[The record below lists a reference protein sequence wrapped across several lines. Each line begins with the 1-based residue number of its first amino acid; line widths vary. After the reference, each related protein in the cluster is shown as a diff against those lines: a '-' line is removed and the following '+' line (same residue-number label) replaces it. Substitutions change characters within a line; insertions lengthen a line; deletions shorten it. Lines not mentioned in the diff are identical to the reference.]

1 MSIFGGMHLQA
12 LRAMRC
18 YRSQLCGAQER
29 LGGRRSYICC
39 STFETDEYLQQR
51 NGLSMLSCSHKM
63 DEMIARGSF
72 LLPTPWAQPP
82 VTLETARAQCNLF
95 CPMTNLKLA
104 GSCT

>member
-1 MSIFGGMHLQA
+1 VGCIFRHSGP
-12 LRAMRC
+12 
-18 YRSQLCGAQER
+18 CGATAHNYAAR
-29 LGGRRSYICC
+29 KNVSAGDWSYICC